1 MSKLSTRAEII
12 KLARL
17 LKLEETQLQFLERYE
32 ITQIRALRERMSGTL
47 FDGSKA
53 TLVRVAAAS
62 KLIPVGLVA
71 VIGQKIYGP
80 LLCARVTGLLPP
92 PRAVEIAMKLS
103 SHFLADLSMELD
115 PRSAREVLALLPAER
130 VIAVAQELIQRREY
144 ITMARFADFLSDL
157 TIRQVMDTIKDD
169 RALLEIAFFIESR
182 ARLETIIGMMP
193 PQRLRSLVVTA
204 ATDEKGLWPEAL
216 AMMTQVSPEL
226 RGRMGDLTAELDDDI
241 LASAIAVIERDG
253 LWPAWVEVLFAMNAT
268 SQRRMLSMAAV
279 ETPERLA
286 AFAAA
291 AKNHGL
297 WNQFLPLLK
306 FMNDAPRKQ
315 LEDLVERIKST
326 VKNMG

>member
-1 MSKLSTRAEII
+1 MSQLSTRAEII

-17 LKLEETQLQFLERYE
+17 LKLEEAQLQFLERFE
-32 ITQIRALRERMSGTL
+32 ITQIRALRERMSATL

-53 TLVRVAAAS
+53 TLARVAAAS

-71 VIGQKIYGP
+71 MIGQKIYGP

-103 SHFLADLSMELD
+103 PHFLADLSMELD

-144 ITMARFADFLSDL
+144 ITMSRFADFLSDQ
-157 TIRQVMDTIKDD
+157 TIRRVMDTIKDD

-193 PQRLRSLVVTA
+193 PERLRKIIVTA
-204 ATDEKGLWPEAL
+204 ATDEQGLWPEAL

-226 RGRMGDLTAELDDDI
+226 RGRMGDLTAELDDAA
-241 LASAIAVIERDG
+241 LTSAIAVIERDG
-253 LWPAWVEVLFAMNAT
+253 LWPAWVEVLTAMNAS
-268 SQRRMLSMAAV
+268 SQRRVLSLAAV

-291 AKNHGL
+291 AKDHGL
-297 WNQFLPLLK
+297 WNQFMPLLK

>member
-17 LKLEETQLQFLERYE
+17 LKLEVGQLEFLERFE

-92 PRAVEIAMKLS
+92 ARAVEIAMKLS
-103 SHFLADLSMELD
+103 PHFLADLSMELD

-157 TIRQVMDTIKDD
+157 TIRRVMDTIKDD

-193 PQRLRSLVVTA
+193 PERLRKIIVTA

-241 LASAIAVIERDG
+241 LASAIAVIDRDG
-253 LWPAWVEVLFAMNAT
+253 LWPAWVEVLSAMNAT
-268 SQRRMLSMAAV
+268 SQRRMLSMGAV

-291 AKNHGL
+291 AKDHGL